1 MASYLKKEI
10 SEWNTSD
17 LCNWLLDNKFRGI
30 SELFQKYS
38 ISGYDLFYIDDDVLK
53 NELGLSSFHERKV
66 TLKLISKLTY
76 EHLKLNIINSNG
88 DNVILTL
95 DNNHQTSLEDI
106 SDYIGNMFNIDS
118 KNILFKDSS
127 KQEVLSPTIKIIK
140 LLILYP
146 KIYKTLY
153 VSNMKDYHPV
163 EEEFMGSVM
172 NSASKIDNNNN
183 NNNNIKF
190 NSIGTMEQSMNDR
203 EMMNNNYSKNNN
215 INEMVYQNNEN
226 NQNNNNL
233 RENNNNNYNY
243 NNVNFNNRD
252 NKNNDNSNYLINSGF
267 SNMMNNE
274 DDMDIKNDKYT
285 IKPSNQNTN
294 ANMIN
299 NLNTNASENVNN
311 ENRERMYKSEK
322 RVYRTVNDFNQKKKM
337 NDNYQNMN
345 YDENEISMS
354 SGNEEELKFKPS
366 YQIKKNANNNMN
378 KDNYYT
384 FQNNSIIQKTME
396 QRGRQG
402 DYMTGKPNDNKN
414 FYKNKVFNEDFID
427 DHPNYNNKIINN

>member
-10 SEWNTSD
+10 SEWNTSE

-38 ISGYDLFYIDDDVLK
+38 ISGYDLFYINDDILK

-95 DNNHQTSLEDI
+95 DNNHETSLEEI

-127 KQEVLSPTIKIIK
+127 KQEVLSPTVKIIK

-153 VSNMKDYHPV
+153 VSNMKDYHQV
-163 EEEFMGSVM
+163 DEEFLGSGM
-172 NSASKIDNNNN
+172 NSESKIDNN

-190 NSIGTMEQSMNDR
+190 NSIGTMEQSMNER
-203 EMMNNNYSKNNN
+203 EMMNNDYSKNK

-226 NQNNNNL
+226 NQNNL
-233 RENNNNNYNY
+233 RENNSNNYKY
-243 NNVNFNNRD
+243 NNINFNNRN

-267 SNMMNNE
+267 SNMMNND
-274 DDMDIKNDKYT
+274 DDMDIKNDKYNL
-285 IKPSNQNTN
+285 KPTNQNTN
-294 ANMIN
+294 ANMMN
-299 NLNTNASENVNN
+299 NLNTNTSENMNN

-322 RVYRTVNDFNQKKKM
+322 RVYRTVNDFNQKKK
-337 NDNYQNMN
+337 NNENYPNMP
-345 YDENEISMS
+345 YEDNEITMS
-354 SGNEEELKFKPS
+354 SGNEDELKFKPS
-366 YQIKKNANNNMN
+366 YQIKKNINNNNLN
-378 KDNYYT
+378 KDNYFT
-384 FQNNSIIQKTME
+384 FQNNNNVQKTME

-402 DYMTGKPNDNKN
+402 DYISGKINENKA

-427 DHPNYNNKIINN
+427 DHPNYNKIANN

>member
-10 SEWNTSD
+10 SEWSTSD

-38 ISGYDLFYIDDDVLK
+38 ISGYDLFYINDDILK
-53 NELGLSSFHERKV
+53 NELGLNSFHERNV

-95 DNNHQTSLEDI
+95 DNNHETSLEQI
-106 SDYIGNMFNIDS
+106 SDYVGNMFNIDS
-118 KNILFKDSS
+118 KNILFKDST

-153 VSNMKDYHPV
+153 ISNMKDYHQV
-163 EEEFMGSVM
+163 DDELMGSAI
-172 NSASKIDNNNN
+172 NSRSKIDNNNN
-183 NNNNIKF
+183 TNIKF
-190 NSIGTMEQSMNDR
+190 NSICTMEQSMNER
-203 EMMNNNYSKNNN
+203 EIMNNNYTKNNV
-215 INEMVYQNNEN
+215 NEIVYQNNDNNEN
-226 NQNNNNL
+226 QKNL
-233 RENNNNNYNY
+233 IENNNYNY
-243 NNVNFNNRD
+243 NNINFN
-252 NKNNDNSNYLINSGF
+252 NKNNDNNSYLINSGL

-274 DDMDIKNDKYT
+274 DDMDIKNDKFN
-285 IKPSNQNTN
+285 IKVNNQNTN
-294 ANMIN
+294 IIN
-299 NLNTNASENVNN
+299 NINTNTNENHENLNN

-322 RVYRTVNDFNQKKKM
+322 RIYRTVNDFNQKKKL
-337 NDNYQNMN
+337 NENYQNIV
-345 YDENEISMS
+345 YDDNELSMS

-366 YQIKKNANNNMN
+366 YQIKKNNNLNKENFYTFHQNNNN
-378 KDNYYT
+378 
-384 FQNNSIIQKTME
+384 IQKNME
-396 QRGRQG
+396 QRGRQTE
-402 DYMTGKPNDNKN
+402 YMPSKNNDNKN

-427 DHPNYNNKIINN
+427 DPNYNNKIINN

>member
-1 MASYLKKEI
+1 MSSYLKKEI
-10 SEWNTSD
+10 SEWNTSE

-38 ISGYDLFYIDDDVLK
+38 ISGYDLFYINDDILK
-53 NELGLSSFHERKV
+53 NELGLNSFHERKV

-95 DNNHQTSLEDI
+95 DNNHETSLEEI

-127 KQEVLSPTIKIIK
+127 KQEVLSPTVKIIK

-153 VSNMKDYHPV
+153 VSNMKDYHQV
-163 EEEFMGSVM
+163 DEEFLGSGV
-172 NSASKIDNNNN
+172 NSESKIDNNN

-190 NSIGTMEQSMNDR
+190 NSIGTMEQSMNER
-203 EMMNNNYSKNNN
+203 EIMNNNYPKNK

-226 NQNNNNL
+226 NQNNL
-233 RENNNNNYNY
+233 RENNRNNYKY
-243 NNVNFNNRD
+243 NNINFNNRND
-252 NKNNDNSNYLINSGF
+252 KNNDNSNYLINSGF
-267 SNMMNNE
+267 SNMMNND
-274 DDMDIKNDKYT
+274 DDMDIKNDKYN
-285 IKPSNQNTN
+285 IKPTNQNTN
-294 ANMIN
+294 ANMMN
-299 NLNTNASENVNN
+299 NLNTNTSENMNN

-322 RVYRTVNDFNQKKKM
+322 RVYRTVNDFNQKKK
-337 NDNYQNMN
+337 NNENYPNMP
-345 YDENEISMS
+345 YEDNEITMS

-366 YQIKKNANNNMN
+366 YQIKKNINNNNLN

-384 FQNNSIIQKTME
+384 FQNNNNVQKTME

-402 DYMTGKPNDNKN
+402 DYMAGKINENKA

-427 DHPNYNNKIINN
+427 DHPKYNNKMANN